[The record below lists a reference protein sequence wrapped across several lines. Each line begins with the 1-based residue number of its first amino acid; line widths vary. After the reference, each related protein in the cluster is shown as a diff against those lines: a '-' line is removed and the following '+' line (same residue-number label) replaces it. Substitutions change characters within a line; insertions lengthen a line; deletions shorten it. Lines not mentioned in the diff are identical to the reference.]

1 MGARLSITILFTSVV
16 SVLTHPAGELDRKSL
31 PAYTVRVLQLTQI
44 SRNRKLEGTMGLAE
58 IDAYI
63 DDLKGG
69 CRIIEQQD
77 GLLPSWEFV
86 QRLESYAEE
95 KYGTGIDLYAV
106 SQIARRFVRLRESEN
121 RGNIIDWEE
130 EF

>member
-1 MGARLSITILFTSVV
+1 
-16 SVLTHPAGELDRKSL
+16 
-31 PAYTVRVLQLTQI
+31 
-44 SRNRKLEGTMGLAE
+44 MGLAE